1 MSANLS
7 NIVTS
12 NTFGVWIN
20 RTNDII
26 TELESVIQL
35 GGNPTDNANGN
46 IYING
51 DVISTANVVSDVI
64 KPFNTSIGANKVTI
78 DSVTELN
85 GNSTIDG
92 TLTVS
97 NEGSGDTEIELAD
110 TGVASWV
117 ISTNN
122 SNVFKILTADGLNG
136 ISMDTTTDTF
146 ALLNLK
152 LSADS
157 FPDSVEADVTGDLTG
172 DVKNADGTV
181 IIASGDD
188 LTEATFTGTANNA
201 NYVSSL
207 QNASAENQFD
217 SDDIDEGETNQ
228 FFTTARARNSF
239 TGGTGVTITSG
250 SIAIDQDVGT
260 TSDVTFNS
268 VSVSQVRGG
277 DSQIAVADNSIQ
289 LRPSG
294 NTTLTATETGGTLG
308 GTWAIDI
315 LSLDSISVGEVKSGN
330 SLITIANNSVQIK
343 PNDTVMLSAGITG
356 GSMYGAW
363 TVNDLSGGT
372 AAALDVR
379 GAIRAEDD
387 ITAFYNFSDINLKEN
402 IVGIDD
408 ALNKVNAISGYTFNY
423 KNRPD
428 TRVSGVIAQE
438 MQEVL
443 PETVYEVEE
452 NLAVRYDGIVPLL
465 IEAIKELSAEVNELK
480 NKKCSCGSC
489 E

>member
-26 TELESVIQL
+26 TELESVVQL

-46 IYING
+46 VYING

-92 TLTVS
+92 VLTVS
-97 NEGSGDTEIELAD
+97 NEGSGDTEIALAD
-110 TGVASWV
+110 AGTATWKIIATDSGQ
-117 ISTNN
+117 
-122 SNVFKILTADGLNG
+122 FKIETADGLSG
-136 ISMDTTTDTF
+136 VSFDPSTDIASFT
-146 ALLNLK
+146 NLK
-152 LSADS
+152 LNQDAL
-157 FPDSVEADVTGDLTG
+157 PDSASFSGGVSAVLTG
-172 DVKNADGTV
+172 DIKNNDGTV
-181 IIASGDD
+181 ILSNGDD
-188 LTEATFTGTANNA
+188 STEATFDGTANNA
-201 NYVSSL
+201 NYVSTL
-207 QNASAENQFD
+207 QNSSGANQFD
-217 SDDIDEGETNQ
+217 TDDIDEGSSNQ

-239 TGGTGVTITSG
+239 SQGTGVTITDGQIS
-250 SIAIDQDVGT
+250 IDQDVGT
-260 TSDVTFNS
+260 TNDVTFNS
-268 VSVSQVRGG
+268 VALSEVRGG
-277 DSQIAVADNSIQ
+277 NS
-289 LRPSG
+289 R
-294 NTTLTATETGGTLG
+294 
-308 GTWAIDI
+308 ID
-315 LSLDSISVGEVKSGN
+315 
-330 SLITIANNSVQIK
+330 IANNSVQLK
-343 PNDTVMLSAGITG
+343 PNDVAILTTGITG
-356 GSMYGAW
+356 GAMYGAW